1 MFLYEDVGHVLLE
14 NSSQDISVP
23 INLMRIQAK
32 CVDLQFLCNYGD
44 STKTKCRVINAHQA
58 MFSSLSSLL
67 HKIFQISREKQPFE
81 KVIITLNS
89 VDPAVVE
96 KLIEYVY
103 EGETFVNHQ
112 QQHALRDLCEMLEI
126 DLPIRDFQ
134 TQSPCPIIGTI
145 EYPETIWYKEPM
157 PLTFLAEFPSCQ
169 FYDHWNAS
177 KEGINITIKLET
189 KSLRPKREIKKPQ
202 FYNEDSTNVNFDKA
216 VSQARSIVQ
225 ECANNAIH
233 RLLPDC
239 GMQVETQNHIE
250 QRKASRIKR
259 KAEQVFKELKVS
271 PNSKNHWMDKEKRQN
286 RIEVARNISLISEEK
301 AMKNEP
307 KQDFSASRNT
317 RLRNRV
323 NLSIR
328 KAESIQ
334 PRANK
339 IRKTT
344 QDTLQG
350 GNVINPS
357 KPPALLSIA
366 NRRRPEKVEP
376 KIIRL
381 SAKVESKKVINTLP
395 KETKGVTSEK
405 VYCICKRAWN
415 RSQRGMIGCDF
426 CEEWFHPEC
435 LKLSPDEVDE
445 LTEREWMCPV
455 CCEKEG
461 ETSYSSSNT
470 SISTSTN
477 ESI

>member
-1 MFLYEDVGHVLLE
+1 
-14 NSSQDISVP
+14 
-23 INLMRIQAK
+23 
-32 CVDLQFLCNYGD
+32 
-44 STKTKCRVINAHQA
+44 
-58 MFSSLSSLL
+58 
-67 HKIFQISREKQPFE
+67 
-81 KVIITLNS
+81 
-89 VDPAVVE
+89 
-96 KLIEYVY
+96 
-103 EGETFVNHQ
+103 
-112 QQHALRDLCEMLEI
+112 MLEI

-134 TQSPCPIIGTI
+134 SQSPCPIIGTI
-145 EYPETIWYKEPM
+145 EYPEAIWYKEPM

-189 KSLRPKREIKKPQ
+189 KSLRPKREIKTPQ
-202 FYNEDSTNVNFDKA
+202 FYNEDSINVNFDK
-216 VSQARSIVQ
+216 VVTQARPIVQ
-225 ECANNAIH
+225 ECANNAIQ
-233 RLLPDC
+233 RVLPDC
-239 GMQVETQNHIE
+239 GMQAGTQNHIE
-250 QRKASRIKR
+250 PRKTSRIKSKTER
-259 KAEQVFKELKVS
+259 VFNELKVS
-271 PNSKNHWMDKEKRQN
+271 PNSKNYWRDKEKRPN
-286 RIEVARNISLISEEK
+286 HLEVARKLSLISEEK
-301 AMKNEP
+301 AMWNEL

-328 KAESIQ
+328 KTESIQ
-334 PRANK
+334 PRPNK
-339 IRKTT
+339 IRKII
-344 QDTLQG
+344 QDTQQG
-350 GNVINPS
+350 GNVKSHS

-366 NRRRPEKVEP
+366 NRRRPEKIEP

-381 SAKVESKKVINTLP
+381 STKVESKKVISILP
-395 KETKGVTSEK
+395 KETKSVASEK
-405 VYCICKRAWN
+405 VYCVCKRAWN

-435 LKLSPDEVDE
+435 LKLSPIEVDE